1 MTREL
6 AKQELPGI
14 IDLYAKASKNAK
26 DAGFD
31 GIELHCAHAYML
43 LGSFLSPLRNKR
55 TDEYGGSLLN
65 RARLL
70 FEVLDAI
77 KEKCGKDFPII
88 LRECPEAKRSTGK
101 YGRGHEALD
110 PLSGKTWS

>member
-6 AKQELPGI
+6 AKEELPGI
-14 IDLYAKASKNAK
+14 VALYAKAGKAAK

-55 TDEYGGSLLN
+55 TDEFGGSLLN

-70 FEVLDAI
+70 FEVL
-77 KEKCGKDFPII
+77 
-88 LRECPEAKRSTGK
+88 ECHQRDLWKGVSDHLENVRK
-101 YGRGHEALD
+101 
-110 PLSGKTWS
+110 